1 MTEKEAPKKV
11 EVVPVA
17 PAGEPAAAPMS
28 AEEFTVALDQLVQ
41 RAKVAGVRPL
51 QVMVR
56 SYLKQGVAVID
67 GVLGSLEGGPPTPP
81 AQKQS
86 APESTPKQQP

>member
-1 MTEKEAPKKV
+1 METPA
-11 EVVPVA
+11 
-17 PAGEPAAAPMS
+17 AGEQSTVPASPAPEQPAAPMS

-41 RAKVAGVRPL
+41 RAKAAGVRPL

>member
-1 MTEKEAPKKV
+1 METPA
-11 EVVPVA
+11 
-17 PAGEPAAAPMS
+17 AGEQSTVPASPAPEQPVAPMS

-41 RAKVAGVRPL
+41 RAKAAGVRPL